1 MTELLFTKGSEV
13 FLDTGLDEIMFAKTK
28 FSRHGDKAG
37 FIVSKDESG
46 KYSVFSEWKFTGAK
60 TVDGKV
66 FFCGVFSCAK
76 PIKELLGNKE
86 ILYGVCEAYTYALKA
101 GISLPCLSP
110 SGILAADGKM
120 LFMPEDAFCRSV
132 ANHGKK
138 IYSEVQ
144 EGWHDS
150 AASGSAA
157 LDFTRAVW
165 AYYAVSGSL
174 PYPQD
179 FNDEKI
185 VSIAFRNFLPL
196 EYCAYGI
203 NKTLAEAVNRSL
215 KGKTCTQPFP
225 LEELKTQLFTAKN
238 EKAQNTEERRK
249 AEEELLHEAQKYKMR
264 TERKIK
270 LMRLFNRKSAAAL
283 AAIFA
288 AAFIAVFSLTVVYES
303 GKKPS
308 VIGLSSSETV
318 KVFYKGIHKMDTD
331 LILAAAKSCPE
342 AQRYIS
348 LIPQIYAVSQMRGA
362 YNFESGISTPENWFF
377 FEPDSTRAYSR
388 TIYGITDFE
397 LDGNPETLNDNVPTR
412 KNHPQ
417 RVRFENGERIKSNS
431 EKLHTAHFYLVHSVD
446 NMIQIEKYVTEV
458 ILVMQDNR
466 WQIKKLDQ
474 VSDIESVSPAV
485 VSIDFKDALIKSG
498 GDVIAA
504 ADILREKYR
513 WIPSA
518 KSLSEE
524 KARLDAIGY

>member
-1 MTELLFTKGSEV
+1 
-13 FLDTGLDEIMFAKTK
+13 
-28 FSRHGDKAG
+28 
-37 FIVSKDESG
+37 
-46 KYSVFSEWKFTGAK
+46 
-60 TVDGKV
+60 
-66 FFCGVFSCAK
+66 
-76 PIKELLGNKE
+76 
-86 ILYGVCEAYTYALKA
+86 
-101 GISLPCLSP
+101 
-110 SGILAADGKM
+110 
-120 LFMPEDAFCRSV
+120 
-132 ANHGKK
+132 
-138 IYSEVQ
+138 
-144 EGWHDS
+144 
-150 AASGSAA
+150 
-157 LDFTRAVW
+157 
-165 AYYAVSGSL
+165 
-174 PYPQD
+174 
-179 FNDEKI
+179 
-185 VSIAFRNFLPL
+185 
-196 EYCAYGI
+196 
-203 NKTLAEAVNRSL
+203 
-215 KGKTCTQPFP
+215 
-225 LEELKTQLFTAKN
+225 
-238 EKAQNTEERRK
+238 
-249 AEEELLHEAQKYKMR
+249 
-264 TERKIK
+264 
-270 LMRLFNRKSAAAL
+270 AAAL